1 MARFT
6 ALPSDTSEDEKYVAS
21 PPKKPPH
28 SRPRHPFPP
37 PRVQNVNE
45 DADMA
50 SDSGSSRADGE
61 DDGEDEDDLP
71 SDSSRLSPDIQRATA
86 RARAGGDNYATE
98 EQGDGEESS
107 ESSRSSVEVLLPEH
121 RRGDPSIIPW
131 AQRIGI
137 DPQKMHVMHASF
149 FPGPE
154 SAAEALRHSSAEKPN
169 RTRLTPNGLHRKHS
183 RDSEGDGL
191 RAATRE
197 VCRSPCFSRG
207 TRLHNFSVSQ
217 RASFSHD
224 VGPVP
229 FRPSRKYA
237 RVESSA
243 SIVNG
248 VEDALVDA
256 GLAFGRSFRVGWGPS
271 GSLVHLGRL
280 CSPSSTQ

>member
-21 PPKKPPH
+21 PPKKPPQP
-28 SRPRHPFPP
+28 RPRHPFPP
-37 PRVQNVNE
+37 PRAQNVNE

-71 SDSSRLSPDIQRATA
+71 SDSSRLSPDIRRANA
-86 RARAGGDNYATE
+86 RARAGGDAYATE

-154 SAAEALRHSSAEKPN
+154 SAEALKHSSAEKPD

-191 RAATRE
+191 RAATQE
-197 VCRSPCFSRG
+197 VCRSPRFSPG
-207 TRLHNFSVSQ
+207 TRLHNFLCPREPPFPMMLDPSLFDPLANMLEW
-217 RASFSHD
+217 RA
-224 VGPVP
+224 PP
-229 FRPSRKYA
+229 P
-237 RVESSA
+237 
-243 SIVNG
+243 
-248 VEDALVDA
+248 L
-256 GLAFGRSFRVGWGPS
+256 
-271 GSLVHLGRL
+271 
-280 CSPSSTQ
+280 